1 MKDMKIRSFILGT
14 DWWTDCD
21 DAVAIRMLVRAH
33 KDNRIKLLAMGI
45 NACMEHSV
53 TSLDGF
59 VAGHGVTDIPF
70 GIDLAATDYGG
81 NPRFQKNLAPRA
93 VRYSKNEDAE
103 DAVSLYRRVLA
114 KAEDKVEIIEIGF
127 SNVLAGLLESCP
139 DEISPLSGVELVCEK
154 VEKLWIMAG
163 KWDEVGGRE
172 HNFCHGQRSRRAGE
186 ILCRLCPVPIT
197 FLGFEV
203 GETVISGGGKV
214 LSEDDMLYSVMRD
227 HGSKD
232 GRSSWDPMTALMALI
247 GDEYASGYSVVRGRA
262 RVDAHSGANYFE
274 KSEDG
279 PHCFVVKRCEDSYY
293 EEMINRMIK

>member
-1 MKDMKIRSFILGT
+1 MKTRNFILGT

-21 DAVAIRMLVRAH
+21 DAIAIRMLVRAH
-33 KDNRIKLLAMGI
+33 KENRIKLLAIGI

-70 GIDLAATDYGG
+70 GIDLEATDFEGS
-81 NPRFQKNLAPRA
+81 PSFQKNLAPRA

-103 DAVSLYRRVLA
+103 DAVGLYRRVLA

-127 SNVLAGLLESCP
+127 PGILASLLESCP
-139 DEISPLSGVELVCEK
+139 DEVSPLSGVELVREK

-163 KWDEVGGRE
+163 KWDEIGGLE
-172 HNFCHGQRSRRAGE
+172 HNFCHADRSRKAGE

-203 GETVISGGGKV
+203 GVTVISGGSKV
-214 LSEDDMLYSVMRD
+214 LSEGDILYSVMCD
-227 HGSKD
+227 HGSRN
-232 GRSSWDPMTALMALI
+232 GRNSWDPMTALMALV
-247 GDEYASGYSVVRGRA
+247 GDEYVSGYKTVRGTA
-262 RVDAHSGANYFE
+262 RVDAQTGANYFE
-274 KSEDG
+274 KSNDG
-279 PHCFVVKRCEDSYY
+279 LHCYVVKRCEDSYY
-293 EEMINRMIK
+293 EDMINRMIK